1 MLQWTI
7 SGTLSFHCLISTEDS
22 LLLSNLPYSNALST
36 YVLFILPLQV
46 GSRFKN
52 SHVEGFIA
60 LYNIDSAEFIPIDG

>member
-1 MLQWTI
+1 ML
-7 SGTLSFHCLISTEDS
+7 F
-22 LLLSNLPYSNALST
+22 PT

-60 LYNIDSAEFIPIDG
+60 LYNTDSAEFIPIDG

>member
-1 MLQWTI
+1 ML
-7 SGTLSFHCLISTEDS
+7 F
-22 LLLSNLPYSNALST
+22 PT

-52 SHVEGFIA
+52 SHVEGFIV